1 MNSFAC
7 GNCITSYLPREGPET
22 IRQFEFLVRHA
33 RIATYQPREG
43 PETERE
49 IILIHTEVCIAPYL
63 PREGPETVRVQGDPQ
78 VILCIAPYLPREGPE
93 TCPVIQISFCFSS
106 YSYLSTSRGA
116 GNTLFGEQTI
126 WIDTV

>member
-63 PREGPETVRVQGDPQ
+63 PREGPET
-78 VILCIAPYLPREGPE
+78 
-93 TCPVIQISFCFSS
+93 CPVIQISFCFSS
-106 YSYLSTSRGA
+106 YSSLSTSRGA